1 MDIVRNISNFVFGM
15 ECLGCGSASERLDPW
30 LCPACRA
37 ELERESKEPSFPGA
51 DAMCLFPMRPLTRR
65 LVHALKYRS
74 LPGMAAYL
82 VGRSS
87 AVGRGEV
94 AERMG
99 MFAKPFY
106 FVPVP
111 LHPSRFRER
120 GYNQAERIA
129 MALAARLGGRVC
141 RWLSRSS
148 FRVSQ
153 TKLSRG
159 EREWNV
165 AGAFVPRLPSRM
177 PGSGTV
183 FVVDDVYTTGATT
196 MSCLAAFGKDFP
208 LDVKVCTLL
217 YDEPASAVMDFAAD
231 CRMEW
236 DGGWVAYGKK
246 NAPDG
251 GAL

>member
-37 ELERESKEPSFPGA
+37 ELEREAKEPSFPGA

-94 AERMG
+94 AARMG

-148 FRVSQ
+148 FKGVADEA
-153 TKLSRG
+153 LARG
-159 EREWNV
+159 AGVERGGGVRAAAPFPDAEV
-165 AGAFVPRLPSRM
+165 RDRLCR
-177 PGSGTV
+177 GRCLHDRGD
-183 FVVDDVYTTGATT
+183 DDVVPCRLRERISAGCESVY
-196 MSCLAAFGKDFP
+196 
-208 LDVKVCTLL
+208 
-217 YDEPASAVMDFAAD
+217 PAL
-231 CRMEW
+231 R
-236 DGGWVAYGKK
+236 
-246 NAPDG
+246 
-251 GAL
+251 